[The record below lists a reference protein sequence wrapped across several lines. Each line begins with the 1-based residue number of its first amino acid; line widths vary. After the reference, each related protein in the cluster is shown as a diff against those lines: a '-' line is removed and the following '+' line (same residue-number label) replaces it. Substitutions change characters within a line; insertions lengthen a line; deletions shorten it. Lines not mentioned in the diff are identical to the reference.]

1 MLAHHTTTQSK
12 KPPLG
17 STCSRLAE
25 TQIYTRKN
33 APMNVKFKYMYR
45 DASNYKQH
53 GDAVFRNSDILPLDE
68 IEKQIRAYLQDGEY
82 FIARQVHIE
91 ERFFD
96 TLHDDDHP
104 WHEFSGVET
113 TTQLPFDPDHANRT
127 GYFRDIKE
135 FLVDLEAAHR
145 AGWDETQVRSDLEAL
160 QERQRQELKAA
171 LKPGKEIPVGDSNG

>member
-1 MLAHHTTTQSK
+1 MRRQ
-12 KPPLG
+12 
-17 STCSRLAE
+17 LAE
-25 TQIYTRKN
+25 TPICTRKN

-53 GDAVFRNSDILPLDE
+53 DNVVFRNSDFLPLDE

-96 TLHDDDHP
+96 ALHDDDHP

-127 GYFRDIKE
+127 GYFRDVRE
-135 FLVDLEAAHR
+135 FLTDLETAHH

-160 QERQRQELKAA
+160 QERQIQDLKTA
-171 LKPGKEIPVGDSNG
+171 LSSENGGVKGDG